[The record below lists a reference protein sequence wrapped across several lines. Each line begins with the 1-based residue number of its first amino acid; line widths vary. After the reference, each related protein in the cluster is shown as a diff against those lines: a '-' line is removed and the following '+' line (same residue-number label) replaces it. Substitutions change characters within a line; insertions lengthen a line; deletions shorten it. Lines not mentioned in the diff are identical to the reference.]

1 MNFDQT
7 SDFDKDLKHLAKK
20 WRSLPDD
27 IEYIKPNILSLYVER
42 DDIDIQ
48 KYRDDLFAT
57 KKAAIITV
65 TPSGV
70 EIIKIRLDVAAIG
83 NNSKVRIVFVA
94 ARQANTITF
103 IEIYAKNEKD
113 REDQARIRRY
123 L

>member
-7 SDFDKDLKHLAKK
+7 PEFEKDLKRLAKK

-27 IEYIKPNILSLYVER
+27 IEYIKPNIKSLYEQR

-48 KYRDDLFAT
+48 KYRDGFFAT
-57 KKAAIITV
+57 KKAAIITS

-70 EIIKIRLDVAAIG
+70 EVIKMRLDVAAIG

-103 IEIYAKNEKD
+103 IELYAKNEKD
-113 REDQARIRRY
+113 REDQARIKKY